1 MASSIEW
8 INSMNQISKEL
19 IRWIKLFLKVSRDWL
34 LRAPVELIN
43 RMKMSEQRW
52 FYVSFMSPVRST
64 VDASKKRKRNRRDRN
79 WNAGGIFELFCG
91 GMMMVFLYCNLIFH
105 RVAGSG
111 DEGRERMGREWGG
124 VEGSAGRRTPPLSAA
139 SWWKIT
145 ALFPRRF
152 PMLLFFSHGFHGCIL
167 TARRAF
173 TLQRGGLLLL
183 RHSMITTSRLAP
195 ISHSSPLIGIN
206 WT

>member
-19 IRWIKLFLKVSRDWL
+19 IRWIKLFLKVSRGWL

-152 PMLLFFSHGFHGCIL
+152 PMLLFFPMDSTDVFWLCGARSHFSAVVYFSCVIRWL
-167 TARRAF
+167 RRHVWRQSP
-173 TLQRGGLLLL
+173 TLHL
-183 RHSMITTSRLAP
+183 
-195 ISHSSPLIGIN
+195 
-206 WT
+206 